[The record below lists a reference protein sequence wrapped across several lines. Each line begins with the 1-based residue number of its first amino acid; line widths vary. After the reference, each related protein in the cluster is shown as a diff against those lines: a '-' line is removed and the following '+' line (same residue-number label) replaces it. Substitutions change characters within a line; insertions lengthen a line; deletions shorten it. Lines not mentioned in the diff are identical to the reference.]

1 MLIMMINMIIRM
13 VNMTT
18 HLSTLAAV
26 RLADVKEIDSA
37 VKCKAHLSNDYYN
50 DDDDVNDGGGHF
62 DDDKNG

>member
-1 MLIMMINMIIRM
+1 
-13 VNMTT
+13 MTT